1 MLIHF
6 TDKTDRG
13 NNAKSAVGFTL
24 IEILLVMSLLGI
36 MAAMLPFALNGLLS
50 RTQHQVRVQSILS
63 AVQNCE
69 LKVQQQQRSL
79 QLGSSSCPFLSE
91 LSSDLLAYNEFSSLP
106 FFNADGTASHSFS
119 IRLPSRDDNQDITNI
134 VNIDK
139 LTGRASISTNE

>member
-1 MLIHF
+1 MLIRF
-6 TDKTDRG
+6 TDKTGCG

-24 IEILLVMSLLGI
+24 IEMLLVMSLLGL
-36 MAAMLPFALNGLLS
+36 MAAMLPFALSGSLS
-50 RTQHQVRVQSILS
+50 RTQQQVRLQSILS
-63 AVQNCE
+63 AVQKCE

-91 LSSDLLAYNEFSSLP
+91 LSGDNESLP

-119 IRLPSRDDNQDITNI
+119 IRIPSGDDIQDTTNI
-134 VNIDK
+134 VIIDK